1 MIVYQYE
8 KEVVNLVFIM
18 TRLYNTS
25 EVALVYPAKS
35 FFVVRNNWRN
45 MGNRSGN
52 LLNYGY
58 MAMLLDNI
66 DWSKIFTDMG
76 TRKIR
81 Y

>member
-8 KEVVNLVFIM
+8 KEVVNLVFTM

-25 EVALVYPAKS
+25 EVAFVYPTKS